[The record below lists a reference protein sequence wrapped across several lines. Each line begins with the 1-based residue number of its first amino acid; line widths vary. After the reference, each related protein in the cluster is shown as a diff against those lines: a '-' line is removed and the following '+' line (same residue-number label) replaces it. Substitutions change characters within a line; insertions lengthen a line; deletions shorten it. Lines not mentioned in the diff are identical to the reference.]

1 MKQFFTRAFPLILLI
16 IWLANPLV
24 TTAQQTGSAGTSPSD
39 TTKKKKA
46 PPPPAQMLTFPVIS
60 DICKIKLNSYA
71 QVRFQY
77 YEPNKDTTGKDL
89 SKPSSFDLRNARII
103 LNGNPLHNF
112 SYRFQVDFAPPAVRA
127 LDAYGSYTFF
137 PYLKLTL
144 GQQKVPLSYE
154 SLRTDYDIHS
164 ISRSQVVEA
173 LTSRSTD
180 VLATAN
186 QSTTLPATTSTSTL
200 KSVNNNGRDL
210 GLLASGGIPN
220 KNIQGTNWVDYAL
233 GVFNGAGINV
243 SDPDRHK
250 DIAGRAVV
258 HPIKNLGVGGS
269 FYSGMATYGIDKSK
283 PKDRDRWGLEASY
296 EDGKW
301 IYAAA
306 EYLQGKDSVTK
317 KGGYYA
323 EAEGFFIPKKAGILV
338 KYDFYDPNKA
348 KSKNETT
355 ITSFALNWY
364 FAAYTKIQVQ
374 YDFVHEDGAET
385 QIKNNLLSIQG
396 QIYF

>member
-1 MKQFFTRAFPLILLI
+1 MKHIFTRVFPLLFLIL
-16 IWLANPLV
+16 WLANPLV
-24 TTAQQTGSAGTSPSD
+24 TMAQQAGSSATAPSD
-39 TTKKKKA
+39 TSKKKQA
-46 PPPPAQMLTFPVIS
+46 PPPAQMLTFPVIS

-77 YEPNKDTTGKDL
+77 YQPDKDTTGKDN

-103 LNGNPLHNF
+103 LNGSPLHNF
-112 SYRFQVDFAPPAVRA
+112 SYRLQVDFAPPTVRA

-164 ISRSQVVEA
+164 MSRSQAVEA
-173 LTSRSTD
+173 LTGRTKD

-186 QSTTLPATTSTSTL
+186 SATAI
-200 KSVNNNGRDL
+200 NNNGRDI
-210 GLLASGGIPN
+210 GLQASGGIPN
-220 KNIQGTNWVDYAL
+220 NNIAGTNWVDYAL
-233 GVFNGAGINV
+233 GVFDGQGINV

-269 FYSGMATYGIDKSK
+269 FYSGMATYGVDKSK

-323 EAEGFFIPKKAGILV
+323 EAEGFFIPKKASILV
-338 KYDFYDPNKA
+338 KYDFYDPS
-348 KSKNETT
+348 KSKSKDAST
-355 ITSFALNWY
+355 ITSFALNY
-364 FAAYTKIQVQ
+364 
-374 YDFVHEDGAET
+374 
-385 QIKNNLLSIQG
+385 
-396 QIYF
+396 